1 MKALVYEGGW
11 QMPLRDIEVP
21 TPGSNDVII
30 SVQSVGIC
38 GSDVHGFMGTTGRR
52 KPPVVMGHEF
62 SGVITA
68 AGANVTDYQIG
79 DRVIAQPL
87 LVCGTCD
94 NCKAG
99 LWNICVNR
107 SGLGMNLNGAYA
119 ESVCVPQQMLY
130 RLPDGMSWEQGA
142 MVEPLAVALHAVNR
156 TPIKLMDSV
165 VIIGAGTI
173 GLLTLVAAKLR
184 GAGLVIVTDLSPHRL
199 EMARKLGA
207 DVVVNV
213 KDQNPL
219 EVVQQHTNGSGVD
232 AVIEAVGVTAT
243 VQQSLAVVRTGG
255 HVTWVGNSQPE
266 VELNMQQVVTREV
279 TIAGVYGFN
288 IEFGRSIEA
297 IRNGRIDIAP
307 LIEKTAPLEDG
318 SQLFHDLASGEL
330 DAIKIIL
337 KPQQVD

>member
-11 QMPLRDIEVP
+11 QMPLRDIEAP
-21 TPGSNDVII
+21 IPGSNDVII
-30 SVQSVGIC
+30 SVQAVGIC

-52 KPPVVMGHEF
+52 KPPIVMGHEF

-68 AGANVTDYQIG
+68 TGEEVTDYRVG

-87 LVCGTCD
+87 LVCGTCN

-119 ESVCVPQQMLY
+119 ESVCVPQQMLF
-130 RLPDGMSWEQGA
+130 RLPDEMSWEQGA
-142 MVEPLAVALHAVNR
+142 MVEPLAVALHALNR

-173 GLLTLVAAKLR
+173 GLLTLLAARLK
-184 GAGLVIVTDLSPHRL
+184 GAGLVIVTDLSSHRL

-207 DVVVNV
+207 DVMVNV
-213 KDQNPL
+213 GEQNPL
-219 EVVQQHTNGSGVD
+219 EVVQQHTNGRGVD

-243 VQQSLAVVRTGG
+243 VQQSLALVRMGG
-255 HVTWVGNSQPE
+255 HVTWIGNSQPE

-279 TIAGVYGFN
+279 TIAGAYGFN
-288 IEFGRSIEA
+288 IEFGQSIEA
-297 IRNGRIDIAP
+297 IRSGRIDVMP
-307 LIEKTAPLEDG
+307 LIEKLAPLEDG
-318 SQLFHDLASGEL
+318 PQLFHDLASREL
-330 DAIKIIL
+330 DAIKVIL
-337 KPQQVD
+337 KPKQVS